1 MLGLNSSHDLR
12 LPAPAF
18 LPLRLSLP
26 GGFRSRAWQ
35 MILPLLG
42 QPILTSQDVVVL
54 QILGDVKAVAM
65 RAARREVLPNR
76 ERFRIRFLLLH
87 LSGEPDD
94 T

>member
-1 MLGLNSSHDLR
+1 
-12 LPAPAF
+12 
-18 LPLRLSLP
+18 
-26 GGFRSRAWQ
+26 

-76 ERFRIRFLLLH
+76 ERYRIRFLLLH